1 MVEAKV
7 GLTDKEMKALRPDVP
22 ACGQTVFEC
31 AACSGGC
38 PIVAKAQLKKV
49 VEWGNEVCVGRENHP
64 GYDNV
69 LRRACSHC
77 WQALLEEVKE

>member
-1 MVEAKV
+1 MIQLIDE
-7 GLTDKEMKALRPDVP
+7 EMKALRPDVP

-31 AACSGGC
+31 ASCSGGC

-49 VEWGNEVCVGRENHP
+49 VEWGDTRCDGDEKHYGSQFIPPPLKRNCPE
-64 GYDNV
+64 
-69 LRRACSHC
+69 C